1 MTNKTFIDFL
11 PSNFRHEK
19 SFFIQQKLTEF
30 ENLSRLSDLDIK
42 NIQRNSPLCT
52 LNNLNKI
59 RAIAI
64 FKREIGISPAES
76 YLLLHCGVASIRSL
90 SRLKPYEL
98 EHKIGRLERRLGVK
112 TQTKITLAILKD
124 WVFRA
129 QRICKSIGD

>member
-1 MTNKTFIDFL
+1 MESKTFLDFL
-11 PSNFRHEK
+11 PTNFRHEK
-19 SFFIQQKLTEF
+19 SFFIQNNLTDFEKLS
-30 ENLSRLSDLDIK
+30 NLSDLDI
-42 NIQRNSPLCT
+42 NEIQRNSSMCT
-52 LNNLNKI
+52 LNNLKKI